1 MVTSTLERLKAAS
14 HANLLSVEGI
24 EARVNRA
31 IQAEGVFGELKQ
43 NMGFWRFRR
52 RGLEGASA
60 EVMLRLLGCSLRKYH
75 AFLATGKPPARW
87 TAPEGTE
94 PQRFKKPSPK
104 RLAKKAARIR
114 AKMERRRAEKE
125 GADEGDS

>member
-1 MVTSTLERLKAAS
+1 
-14 HANLLSVEGI
+14 
-24 EARVNRA
+24 
-31 IQAEGVFGELKQ
+31 
-43 NMGFWRFRR
+43 MGFWRFRR

-60 EVMLRLLGCSLRKYH
+60 EVMPRLLGCSLRKYH

-125 GADEGDS
+125 GAGEGGS